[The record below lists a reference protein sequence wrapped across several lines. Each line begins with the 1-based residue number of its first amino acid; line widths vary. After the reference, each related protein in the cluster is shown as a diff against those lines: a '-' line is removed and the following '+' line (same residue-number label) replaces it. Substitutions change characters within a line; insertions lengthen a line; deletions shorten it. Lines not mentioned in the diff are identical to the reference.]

1 MPEQTDIGDVLDEA
15 ATDIE
20 PETTEMPES
29 EFSELAEQDSSEIE
43 SLMDEAALDNTSED
57 AEIMNEGET
66 YDIPHDEISDI
77 QTDARKM
84 NHRKLKTL

>member
-1 MPEQTDIGDVLDEA
+1 MSESELSDITGAEFAEELPEQTDIGDVLDEA

-66 YDIPHDEISDI
+66 YDIP
-77 QTDARKM
+77 R
-84 NHRKLKTL
+84 